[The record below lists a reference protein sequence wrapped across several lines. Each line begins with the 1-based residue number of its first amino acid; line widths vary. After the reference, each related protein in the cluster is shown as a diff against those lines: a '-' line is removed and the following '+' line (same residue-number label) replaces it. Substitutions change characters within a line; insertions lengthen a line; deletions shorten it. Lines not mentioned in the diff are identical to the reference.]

1 MCLFAIQSNPK
12 KKPGKKQSTASAL
25 IFALATMAS
34 SDRRCYHLGIDCGTQ
49 GLSVVLCD
57 GSVPSHR
64 VLAVGEGSYDMLPVP
79 PSADQSQGQ
88 ICEQNPS
95 DWIDALRSAMVDL
108 GQKMTSSSPSSS
120 SSWEDRIASIGITGQ
135 MHGETLLSSSSK
147 ELRASRL
154 WCDGR
159 NTAEGDELTALFGVK
174 VPKRC
179 TIARFLWTMRNQPD
193 VAEQTRH
200 ITTPA
205 GYIAHS
211 LTGEHLLGVGE
222 ASGMF
227 PISQS
232 TLDYDGDMIAK
243 FDALVAKEFGK
254 NTSILDYLP
263 KVRLAGMD
271 GGTLTAE
278 GAAIL
283 GLSEDFANLNA
294 IPVAPAEGDQ
304 VAALAGSL
312 IADPG
317 QVSCS
322 FGTSVC
328 ANSVGDRPFQGVSA
342 AVDHFCA
349 ADGRPI
355 NMVWLVNGTTF
366 MNTTVEMFGS
376 ATGMSRSDSFAAI
389 MPKVLEAPVDC
400 GGLLALPFM
409 HDEPGLN
416 VTKAGLSGLHGLNT
430 TNATA
435 GNAVKAALLSVMFN
449 LQLGSDV
456 LTDQG
461 YPRTEL
467 ILSGG
472 VTKTPELGQ
481 ILADVFNAKV
491 TLFDSAEE
499 GTAWGA
505 ALMGAY
511 RHSVLQSN
519 SNGADGGESRQES
532 WSDYLA
538 RVDKGE
544 VNVQYL
550 PDASRHEA
558 YNEVYERY
566 KQLVKDVVIQST

>member
-1 MCLFAIQSNPK
+1 M
-12 KKPGKKQSTASAL
+12 T
-25 IFALATMAS
+25 
-34 SDRRCYHLGIDCGTQ
+34 DRRYHLGIDCGTQ
-49 GLSVVLCD
+49 GLSVVLAD

-79 PSADQSQGQ
+79 PAADQSQGQ
-88 ICEQNPS
+88 ICEQSPS

-108 GQKMTSSSPSSS
+108 GGKMPSPSSC
-120 SSWEDRIASIGITGQ
+120 WEDDIASIGITGQ
-135 MHGETLLSSSSK
+135 MHGETLLSSNGDV
-147 ELRASRL
+147 LRPARL

-159 NTAEGDELTALFGVK
+159 GAAEGDELTRLFGVK

-193 VAEQTRH
+193 VAQRTRH

-205 GYIAHS
+205 GYIAYR
-211 LTGEHLLGVGE
+211 LTGQHLLGVGE

-227 PISQS
+227 PISQDA
-232 TLDYDGDMIAK
+232 LDYDANMIAK
-243 FDALVAKEFGK
+243 FDALAAKERGASLSA
-254 NTSILDYLP
+254 SIVDYLP
-263 KVRLAGMD
+263 TVRLAGMD
-271 GGTLTAE
+271 GGTLTAD
-278 GAAIL
+278 GATIL
-283 GLSEDFANLNA
+283 GLSENFASRN

-328 ANSVGDRPFQGVSA
+328 ANSVGDRPFKGVSA

-389 MPKVLEAPVDC
+389 MPKVLEAPPDC

-416 VTKAGLSGLHGLNT
+416 VTKPGSSGLYGLNAA
-430 TNATA
+430 NATA
-435 GNAVKAALLSVMFN
+435 GNAAKAALLSVMFN

-456 LTDQG
+456 LSDQG

-491 TLFDSAEE
+491 TLFDAAEE

-511 RHSVLQSN
+511 RHSVLQS
-519 SNGADGGESRQES
+519 DGTDGHES
-532 WSDYLA
+532 WSDYLS
-538 RVDKGE
+538 RIDKGE
-544 VNVQYL
+544 ANVQFY
-550 PDASRHEA
+550 PDASRQEA

-566 KQLVKDVVIQST
+566 KQLVKDVV

>member
-1 MCLFAIQSNPK
+1 M
-12 KKPGKKQSTASAL
+12 
-25 IFALATMAS
+25 
-34 SDRRCYHLGIDCGTQ
+34 
-49 GLSVVLCD
+49 LSV
-57 GSVPSHR
+57 
-64 VLAVGEGSYDMLPVP
+64 P
-79 PSADQSQGQ
+79 PTADQSQGQ

-95 DWIDALRSAMVDL
+95 DWIDALRSAMTDL
-108 GQKMTSSSPSSS
+108 GEKMPPS
-120 SSWEDRIASIGITGQ
+120 SSWEDKIASVGITGQ
-135 MHGETLLSSSSK
+135 MHGETLLSASG
-147 ELRASRL
+147 EVLRPARL

-159 NTAEGDELTALFGVK
+159 NTDEGDELTRVFGVK

-205 GYIAHS
+205 GYIAYR
-211 LTGEHLLGVGE
+211 LTGQHLLGVGE

-227 PISQS
+227 PISQT
-232 TLDYDGDMIAK
+232 TLDYDGDMIAR
-243 FDALVAKEFGK
+243 FDALVTKEFGM
-254 NTSILDYLP
+254 NISILDYLP

-271 GGTLTAE
+271 GGALTAE

-283 GLSEDFANLNA
+283 GLSGDFANRNT

-328 ANSVGDRPFQGVSA
+328 ANSVGDRPFRGVSA

-366 MNTTVEMFGS
+366 MNATVGMFGS

-389 MPKVLEAPVDC
+389 MPKVLEAPPDC
-400 GGLLALPFM
+400 GGLLALPFI

-416 VTKAGLSGLHGLNT
+416 VTKAGSSGLHGMNA

-481 ILADVFNAKV
+481 ILADVFFAKV

-505 ALMGAY
+505 ALMGSY

-519 SNGADGGESRQES
+519 SNGADGESGHES

-544 VNVQYL
+544 ANVQYL
-550 PDASRHEA
+550 PDASRHKA
-558 YNEVYERY
+558 YNKVYERY
-566 KQLVKDVVIQST
+566 KQLVKDVVTQST

>member
-1 MCLFAIQSNPK
+1 M
-12 KKPGKKQSTASAL
+12 
-25 IFALATMAS
+25 
-34 SDRRCYHLGIDCGTQ
+34 DRCYHLGIDCGTQ
-49 GLSVVLCD
+49 GLSVVLAD

-79 PSADQSQGQ
+79 PTADTSKGQ
-88 ICEQNPS
+88 ICEQAPA
-95 DWIDALRSAMVDL
+95 DWVDALRSAMVDL
-108 GQKMTSSSPSSS
+108 RKKLPPP

-135 MHGETLLSSSSK
+135 MHGETLLSSTGSV
-147 ELRASRL
+147 LRPARL

-159 NTAEGDELTALFGVK
+159 NTAEEGELTEMFGVK

-179 TIARFLWTMRNQPD
+179 TIARFLWTMRNQPNI
-193 VAEQTRH
+193 AKQTRH

-205 GYIAHS
+205 GYIAHR
-211 LTGEHLLGVGE
+211 LTGQHLLGVGE
-222 ASGMF
+222 ASGVF
-227 PISQS
+227 PISQA
-232 TLDYDGDMIAK
+232 TLDYDADMIAK
-243 FDALVAKEFGK
+243 FDELVTRGGGSFNA
-254 NTSILDYLP
+254 TSILELLP

-271 GGTLTAE
+271 GGTVTSE

-283 GLSEDFANLNA
+283 GLPDSFASRN
-294 IPVAPAEGDQ
+294 IHVAPAEGDQ

-317 QVSCS
+317 QVACS

-328 ANSVGDRPFQGVSA
+328 ANSVGDRPFKGVSA

-355 NMVWLVNGTTF
+355 NMIWLVNGTTF
-366 MNTTVEMFGS
+366 MNSTVDMFAS
-376 ATGMSRSDSFAAI
+376 ATDITRSQAFETI
-389 MPKVLEAPVDC
+389 MPKVLEAPPDC

-409 HDEPGLN
+409 NDEPGLN
-416 VTKAGLSGLHGLNT
+416 VTKAGSAGLYGLNA
-430 TNATA
+430 TNASA
-435 GNAVKAALLSVMFN
+435 GNAVKAAILSAIFN

-481 ILADVFNAKV
+481 ILADVFDAKV
-491 TLFDSAEE
+491 TLFDAAEE

-511 RHSVLQSN
+511 RHSVLQAA
-519 SNGADGGESRQES
+519 GTDGDGHES
-532 WSDYLA
+532 WSNYLS

-544 VNVQYL
+544 ANVEFY

-558 YNEVYERY
+558 YNEVYAKY
-566 KQLVKDVVIQST
+566 KQLLKDVISQST

>member
-1 MCLFAIQSNPK
+1 MTSP
-12 KKPGKKQSTASAL
+12 
-25 IFALATMAS
+25 
-34 SDRRCYHLGIDCGTQ
+34 DRCYHLGIDCGTQ

-64 VLAVGEGSYDMLPVP
+64 VLAVGEHGASYDMLSVP
-79 PSADQSQGQ
+79 PTADQSQGQ

-95 DWIDALRSAMVDL
+95 DWIDALRSAMMDL
-108 GQKMTSSSPSSS
+108 GEKMPPS
-120 SSWEDRIASIGITGQ
+120 SSWEDKIASVGITGQ
-135 MHGETLLSSSSK
+135 MHGETLLSASG
-147 ELRASRL
+147 EVLRPARL

-159 NTAEGDELTALFGVK
+159 NTDEGDELTRVFGVK

-205 GYIAHS
+205 GYIAYR
-211 LTGEHLLGVGE
+211 LTGQHLLGVGE

-227 PISQS
+227 PISQT
-232 TLDYDGDMIAK
+232 TLDYDGDMIAR
-243 FDALVAKEFGK
+243 FDALVAKEFGM

-271 GGTLTAE
+271 GGELTAE

-283 GLSEDFANLNA
+283 GLSGDFANRNT

-328 ANSVGDRPFQGVSA
+328 ANSVGDRPFRGVSA

-366 MNTTVEMFGS
+366 MNATVDMFGS

-389 MPKVLEAPVDC
+389 MPKVLEAPPDC
-400 GGLLALPFM
+400 GGLLALPFI

-416 VTKAGLSGLHGLNT
+416 VTKAGSSGLYGMNA

-481 ILADVFNAKV
+481 ILADVFFAKV

-505 ALMGAY
+505 ALMGSY

-519 SNGADGGESRQES
+519 SNGADGESGHES

-544 VNVQYL
+544 ANVQYL
-550 PDASRHEA
+550 PDASRHKA
-558 YNEVYERY
+558 YNKVYERY
-566 KQLVKDVVIQST
+566 KQLVKDVVTQST

>member
-1 MCLFAIQSNPK
+1 MTS
-12 KKPGKKQSTASAL
+12 PG
-25 IFALATMAS
+25 
-34 SDRRCYHLGIDCGTQ
+34 RRCYHLGIDCGTQ

-64 VLAVGEGSYDMLPVP
+64 VLAVGEGSYDMLPVSP
-79 PSADQSQGQ
+79 TADQSHGQ

-108 GQKMTSSSPSSS
+108 GQKMSSSSS
-120 SSWEDRIASIGITGQ
+120 SSWEDGIASVGITGQ
-135 MHGETLLSSSSK
+135 MHGETLLSSSG
-147 ELRASRL
+147 EVLRPARL

-159 NTAEGDELTALFGVK
+159 NAAEGDELTALFGVK

-179 TIARFLWTMRNQPD
+179 TIARFLWTLRNQPD

-205 GYIAHS
+205 GYISHR
-211 LTGEHLLGVGE
+211 LTGQHLLGVGE

-243 FDALVAKEFGK
+243 FDALVGKEFGK
-254 NTSILDYLP
+254 TTSILDYLP
-263 KVRLAGMD
+263 QVRRAGMD

-283 GLSEDFANLNA
+283 GLSEGIANRNA

-389 MPKVLEAPVDC
+389 MPKVLEAPPDC
-400 GGLLALPFM
+400 GGLLGLPFM

-416 VTKAGLSGLHGLNT
+416 VTKAGSSGLYGLNA

-472 VTKTPELGQ
+472 VTKTPGLGQ
-481 ILADVFNAKV
+481 VLADVFNAKV

-511 RHSVLQSN
+511 RHSLLQSN
-519 SNGADGGESRQES
+519 SIGAGGNDGHES

-544 VNVQYL
+544 ANVQYL
-550 PDASRHEA
+550 PDLSRHEA

-566 KQLVKDVVIQST
+566 KQLVKDVVTQST

>member
-1 MCLFAIQSNPK
+1 MTSP
-12 KKPGKKQSTASAL
+12 
-25 IFALATMAS
+25 
-34 SDRRCYHLGIDCGTQ
+34 DRCCYHLGIDCGTQ

-64 VLAVGEGSYDMLPVP
+64 VLAVGEGCYDMLHVP
-79 PSADQSQGQ
+79 PTADQSQGQ

-108 GQKMTSSSPSSS
+108 GQKMSSSSS
-120 SSWEDRIASIGITGQ
+120 SSWEDGIASVGITGQ
-135 MHGETLLSSSSK
+135 MHGETLLSSSG
-147 ELRASRL
+147 EVLRPARL

-159 NTAEGDELTALFGVK
+159 NAAEGDELTALFGVK

-179 TIARFLWTMRNQPD
+179 TTARFLWTLRNQPD

-205 GYIAHS
+205 GYISHR
-211 LTGEHLLGVGE
+211 LTGQHLLGVGE

-227 PISQS
+227 PISQY

-254 NTSILDYLP
+254 NASILDYLP
-263 KVRLAGMD
+263 MVRLAGMD
-271 GGTLTAE
+271 GGTLIAE

-283 GLSEDFANLNA
+283 GLSDDFVNRNA

-376 ATGMSRSDSFAAI
+376 TTGMSRSDSFAAI
-389 MPKVLEAPVDC
+389 MPKVLEAPPDC

-416 VTKAGLSGLHGLNT
+416 VTKAGSSGLYGLNA

-435 GNAVKAALLSVMFN
+435 GNAAKAALLSVIFN

-481 ILADVFNAKV
+481 LLADVFNAKV

-519 SNGADGGESRQES
+519 SNGAGGNDGHES

-538 RVDKGE
+538 KVDKGE
-544 VNVQYL
+544 ANVQYL
-550 PDASRHEA
+550 PDLIRHEA

-566 KQLVKDVVIQST
+566 KQLVKDVVTQST